1 MNTTNDRRPDPPHD
15 AGWRRHDEEWRA
27 QERALQQERRGLPLD
42 PADSRLAEY
51 RLIARALRTP
61 AMEPLPFDLAAQ
73 IVQRV
78 ADAQMFGERVERWL
92 LRGLMGALVVAAMVV
107 VDAYGASWWPAF
119 AALWPASSTPSS
131 DWSVLVVACLAIS
144 ALWQLA
150 MRFAAAPG
158 ALRRA

>member
-1 MNTTNDRRPDPPHD
+1 MNTPNDRHPDPQQG
-15 AGWRRHDEEWRA
+15 AGWLRHEEEWRA

-78 ADAQMFGERVERWL
+78 ADAQVFGERVERWL
-92 LRGLMGALVVAAMVV
+92 LRGLLGVLAVAAMVV
-107 VDAYGASWWPAF
+107 IETYGAAWWPAF
-119 AALWPASSTPSS
+119 TALWPAASTPSS
-131 DWSVLVVACLAIS
+131 DWGVLVGVCLAIS
-144 ALWQLA
+144 AAWQLA
-150 MRFAAAPG
+150 VRFTTAPG

>member
-1 MNTTNDRRPDPPHD
+1 MNTPDDRSRVPQAPE
-15 AGWRRHDEEWRA
+15 WRHHDEEWRA
-27 QERALQQERRGLPLD
+27 QERALEQERRGLPLD
-42 PADSRLAEY
+42 AADSRLAEY

-119 AALWPASSTPSS
+119 TALWPASSTQAS
-131 DWSVLVVACLAIS
+131 DWSVLVAACLAIS
-144 ALWQLA
+144 LAWQGA
-150 MRFAAAPG
+150 ARFMRELG
-158 ALRRA
+158 ELRVS

>member
-1 MNTTNDRRPDPPHD
+1 MNTPNDRHPDRTHD

-27 QERALQQERRGLPLD
+27 QERALEQERRGQPLD

-92 LRGLMGALVVAAMVV
+92 LRGLMCALVVAGVV
-107 VDAYGASWWPAF
+107 VVETYGGSWWPAF
-119 AALWPASSTPSS
+119 TALWPASARSS

-144 ALWQLA
+144 AVWQLA
-150 MRFAAAPG
+150 MRFTAAPG